1 MKLKALKAAFPHTL
15 PILAG
20 YGFLGIAFGIMMNA
34 AGFSFVWP
42 LVMSILIY
50 GGSME
55 YVAVEMLTSAFAPV
69 EVFIMALLIQARHV
83 FYGISM
89 LEKFK
94 GMGAKKPYLIFGM
107 TDETFSVNCSV
118 KIPDDVD
125 KGWFM
130 FFVTLLDQI
139 YWVAASAAGGI
150 IGSLL
155 KFDTTGISFVMTA
168 MFVVILLEQWQKE
181 KDHTATLIG
190 LFSSIVC
197 RLCFGADSF
206 MIPTMLAIVALLA
219 MSKNTLTEKEACEK

>member
-20 YGFLGIAFGIMMNA
+20 YGFLGVAFGIMMNA
-34 AGFSFVWP
+34 AGFSFGWP

-219 MSKNTLTEKEACEK
+219 MSKNTLIEKEACEK